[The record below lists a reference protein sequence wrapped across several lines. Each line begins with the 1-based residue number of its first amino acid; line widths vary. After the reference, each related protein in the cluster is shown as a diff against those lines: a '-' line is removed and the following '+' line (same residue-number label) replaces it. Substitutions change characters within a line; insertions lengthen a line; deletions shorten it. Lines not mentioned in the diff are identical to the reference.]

1 MITTLAIKNYALIQ
15 DVSVD
20 FNSGLTIIT
29 GETGAGKSILL
40 GALSLLLG
48 KRADLSS
55 AKDQSKK
62 CVIEAEFDITGYNLQ
77 MIFQEAELDYD
88 SHTIVRREI
97 LPSGKS
103 RAFVND
109 TPVTVHQLQILGP
122 HLVDIHS
129 QHETLVLSSEA
140 FQIQVIDAL
149 AGNEDLLEHYAIH
162 LEGHMEKKTMLQK
175 LIDQKE
181 SDSKELDYNTFL
193 YNELKEAQLEGLDQ
207 TVLEEQYETLNNAEE
222 IQDSLSN
229 VLQLLTG
236 ESAGAI
242 ETGKEARNVL
252 SKIKQYSG
260 DFEAFW
266 DRLNSVLIELEDI
279 NESIGDSLSGTDV
292 DPQQLF
298 ESNEKLQKLYK
309 LQQKHTVATVD
320 ELRAIQEDL
329 ELKIENTLNIDEHIK
344 VLELEVATTKRAVED
359 IADQLS
365 KKRIAVIP
373 DLKIKLETVLHGLG
387 LPNAQF
393 SFEINKAENFRKNG
407 TDTLELLF
415 TANKGTAFG
424 SLKKVASGGELSR
437 IMLAVKAVL
446 SQFKK
451 LPTLIFDEIDTG
463 VSGEVANKMA
473 GIMSSMSTSMQLL
486 SITHLPQIA
495 AKGEHHIKVYK
506 EDVDNVTYTRLK
518 LLNDNE
524 RIVEIAEMIGGKK
537 LTDLAI
543 AHARE
548 LLN

>member
-77 MIFQEAELDYD
+77 VIFQEAKLDFD

-149 AGNEDLLEHYAIH
+149 AGNESLLEHYTIH

-175 LIDQKE
+175 LMDQKE

-229 VLQLLTG
+229 VLQLLAG
-236 ESAGAI
+236 ESVGAI

-279 NESIGDSLSGTDV
+279 NESISDSLSGIDA

-329 ELKIENTLNIDEHIK
+329 ELKIESTLNIDEHIK
-344 VLELEVATTKRAVED
+344 VLELEVATTKRALED

-415 TANKGTAFG
+415 TANKGAAFG

-473 GIMSSMSTSMQLL
+473 SIMSSMSTSMQLL

-506 EDVDNVTYTRLK
+506 EDVDNITYTRLK
-518 LLNDNE
+518 LLNENE

-543 AHARE
+543 AHAKE

>member
-1 MITTLAIKNYALIQ
+1 VITTLAIKNYALIQ

-77 MIFQEAELDYD
+77 VIFQEAKLDFD

-149 AGNEDLLEHYAIH
+149 AGNESLLEHYTIH

-175 LIDQKE
+175 LMDQKE

-229 VLQLLTG
+229 VLQLLAG
-236 ESAGAI
+236 ESVGAI

-279 NESIGDSLSGTDV
+279 NESISDSLSGIDA

-329 ELKIENTLNIDEHIK
+329 ELKIESTLNIDEHIK
-344 VLELEVATTKRAVED
+344 VLELEVATTKRALED

-415 TANKGTAFG
+415 TANKGAAFG

-473 GIMSSMSTSMQLL
+473 SIMSSMSTSMQLL

-506 EDVDNVTYTRLK
+506 EDVDNITYTRLK
-518 LLNDNE
+518 LLNENE

-543 AHARE
+543 AHAKE

>member
-1 MITTLAIKNYALIQ
+1 VITTLAIKNYALIQ